1 MKVPLLAK
9 FFSKERDLLRQQ
21 RQERQALKKR
31 HRLERRALART
42 LKAEGRY
49 YRKAIIKALTR
60 AGICYRFP
68 KNRRDLWDKGVQEV
82 KILKLMAGP
91 DTVYLRV
98 DTRPGKLPTNINLA
112 DLMADKVL
120 DTLSAASEHPVW
132 YKYEPEIGFWYC
144 IDRNRGYKGIPREVS
159 YEDAITYLPKSAA
172 PLALP
177 LGAGENGEMMHTDLA
192 AAPHLLI
199 AGSTGG
205 GKSTFL
211 NNIVL
216 TFSDRNNPT
225 DLQIYMID
233 LKRVELTFYDGL
245 PHLAAPVIT
254 SPLMALDVIKSLLDE
269 VARRMDMFKG
279 HCRNIRGWN
288 AGRKYDRLPYIVL
301 FIDELAELMLNKKA
315 IPHGWERYRP
325 KFEEDTHRLYLDDR
339 GHIQM
344 VELSKDEIEAHKPR
358 RAPTIS
364 ELAEM
369 LLARLGATSRAAGIH
384 IVAATQRPSVDVI
397 TGYIKQSFPTRAAFG
412 TADDAHSR
420 TIIDTTEATGLPTGR
435 YIFVKG
441 KQHIEIQA
449 PLVTD
454 TMVEKRMKDLRKEE
468 EQRDPYLEAVD
479 TLFHLALNNFSGEFS
494 LVRLYEEVKAKDL
507 GISKGLIERIG
518 REYEGQTVEI
528 DGEPYILMPS
538 EVTPE
543 GRMARYLAPKTANS
557 QFPIPGRNGKT
568 DHPVTHE
575 NNVKESQ

>member
-1 MKVPLLAK
+1 MKLLAK
-9 FFSKERDLLRQQ
+9 LFKDRDLLRQQ
-21 RQERQALKKR
+21 RQEHKTLEKR
-31 HRLERRALART
+31 HRLERRNLART
-42 LKAEGRY
+42 LKGDGAY
-49 YRKAIIKALTR
+49 YQKAIVKALTR
-60 AGICYRFP
+60 AGVCYRFP

-82 KILKLMAGP
+82 KILKVIAGP

-98 DTRPGKLPTNINLA
+98 DTRPGKLPTNISLA
-112 DLMADKVL
+112 DLMADRVL
-120 DTLSAASEHPVW
+120 DTLSAAAEHPCW
-132 YKYEPEIGFWYC
+132 YKYQPEIGFWYC

-159 YEDAITYLPKSAA
+159 YEDAIAYLPKSASA
-172 PLALP
+172 LAFP

-216 TFSDRNNPT
+216 TFSERNDPT
-225 DLQIYMID
+225 DLQVYMID

-315 IPHGWERYRP
+315 VPRGWERYRP
-325 KFEEDTHRLYLDDR
+325 RFEEDTHRLYLDDR
-339 GHIQM
+339 GKIQM
-344 VELSKDEIEAHKPR
+344 VELSPDEIDAIKPR
-358 RAPTIS
+358 KAPMIS
-364 ELAEM
+364 ELAEI

-441 KQHIEIQA
+441 KSHIEIQA

-454 TMVEKRMKDLRKEE
+454 TLVEHRMVDARQAEE
-468 EQRDPYLEAVD
+468 SRDPYLEAAD
-479 TLFHLALNNFSGEFS
+479 TLFRLALDNFGGEFS
-494 LVRLYEEVKAKDL
+494 LLRLYEDCKARDL

-518 REYEGQTVEI
+518 RDYESQQIEI
-528 DGEPYILMPS
+528 DGAAYILMPS
-538 EVTPE
+538 EFKYR
-543 GRMARYLAPKTANS
+543 GRTSRYLNPVNHNS
-557 QFPIPGRNGKT
+557 QISNPDHNGKNE
-568 DHPVTHE
+568 HPIAR
-575 NNVKESQ
+575 